1 VLAWQTQCRG
11 RVLHRAERG
20 PGMRTGCEPVVE
32 EDDEGG
38 EQGEEE
44 AEANN
49 DAVAIGLCAQH
60 AEFQQ

>member
-1 VLAWQTQCRG
+1 
-11 RVLHRAERG
+11 
-20 PGMRTGCEPVVE
+20 MRTGCEPVVE